1 MSGPAAGSS
10 GRPVAVVTGSGRR
23 RIGYHV
29 ASRLA
34 QEGYALVLHYR
45 TAAQEAAQNAQ
56 ELSQHYGVPVR
67 TAAADLTVERQVQ
80 ELVQTTLEQFG
91 RVDVVVHCAAIWKRK
106 SLEETTAADVREHF
120 EVNLLS
126 TFLICQTFGL
136 QMVRQEQGGCLVT
149 IGDWADIRP
158 YPDYAAYFASKA
170 AIPGLTRTMA
180 VELGQ
185 RHPRV
190 RVNAVLP
197 GPVMLPEDL
206 PAEERQAV
214 IAATLLKREGKP
226 EHVAQAVWH
235 FVQNDY
241 LTGVCLPV
249 DGGRSIYAGG
259 W

>member
-1 MSGPAAGSS
+1 
-10 GRPVAVVTGSGRR
+10 
-23 RIGYHV
+23 
-29 ASRLA
+29 LA

-45 TAAQEAAQNAQ
+45 TAAQEAQQNVQ
-56 ELSQHYGVPVR
+56 ELSQRYGVPV
-67 TAAADLTVERQVQ
+67 TAIAADLTQERQVQ
-80 ELVQTTLEQFG
+80 ELAHTTLERFG
-91 RVDVVVHCAAIWKRK
+91 RVDVAVHCAAIWKSKR
-106 SLEETTAADVREHF
+106 LEETTAADVREHF
-120 EVNLLS
+120 EVNVLS
-126 TFLICQTFGL
+126 TFLFCQTFGL
-136 QMVRQEQGGCLVT
+136 HMVHQEHGGCLIT

-170 AIPGLTRTMA
+170 AIPGLTRTLA
-180 VELGQ
+180 VELGR

-214 IAATLLKREGKP
+214 ISATLLQREGKP

-249 DGGRSIYAGG
+249 DGGRSIYAAG